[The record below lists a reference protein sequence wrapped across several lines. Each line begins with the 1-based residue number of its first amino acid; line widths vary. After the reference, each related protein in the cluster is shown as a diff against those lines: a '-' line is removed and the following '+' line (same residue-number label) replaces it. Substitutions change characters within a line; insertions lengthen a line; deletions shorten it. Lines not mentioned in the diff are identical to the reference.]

1 MLTLTRKTDYALIA
15 LSHLAANE
23 GRVVSAREIASKY
36 KVPLALLMN
45 LLKLCAGHGL
55 VESVRGARGG
65 YRLGKPADKITLVQL
80 VEAIEG
86 PLRLSQCRG
95 LGEPAGDK
103 QPGEKEPSSC
113 QVGSCC
119 PVRVAINNVHMRL
132 QGFLSEMTIA
142 EVAQMAV
149 QATAKVLEPH
159 GIVSVG
165 LLTEEPANEAA
176 DLPGQ

>member
-1 MLTLTRKTDYALIA
+1 MLTLTRKTDYTLIA
-15 LSHLAANE
+15 LSHLATSQ

-45 LLKLCAGHGL
+45 LLKLCAAHGL

-65 YRLGKPADKITLVQL
+65 YRLGKPAEKITLVEL

-86 PLRLSQCRG
+86 PLKLSQCHG
-95 LGEPAGDK
+95 LTEPTGGVQPGDK
-103 QPGEKEPSSC
+103 DSSPC

-142 EVAQMAV
+142 DVAQMA
-149 QATAKVLEPH
+149 ATATANALQPH
-159 GIVSVG
+159 GGIAVS
-165 LLTEEPANEAA
+165 LLTEELTNEDA